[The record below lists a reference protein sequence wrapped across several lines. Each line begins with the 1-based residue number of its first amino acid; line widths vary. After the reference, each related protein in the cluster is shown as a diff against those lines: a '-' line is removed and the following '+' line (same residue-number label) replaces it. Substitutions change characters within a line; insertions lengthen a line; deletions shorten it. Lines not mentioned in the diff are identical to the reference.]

1 MSSHTTQ
8 HRGHQYYSGDTG
20 VKCAPPV
27 FGGEKSYVRWR
38 TELEAWLLVTNVD
51 KKKQAITVALS
62 FPEGSEVRDR
72 IFGEVEMNDLNSED
86 GMAKLLEYLDKWYKK
101 DKLTG
106 AYDSWADFDSFR
118 KGDNTKMESYIS
130 EFEKRHKKLLEY
142 GIVLPNSVLAFK
154 LLDGARLSQGV
165 KQQTVDTLDFNK
177 PDAMFQQVV
186 AVLKKVLENKPVA
199 SSGNMPVA
207 SSGNMPV
214 ASSGN
219 MPVASSGNMPVASSG
234 NMPVASS
241 GNKPVASS
249 GNMPVAS
256 SGNKPVASSGNKPV
270 ASSSNMPVALSGN
283 IPVASSGNKP
293 VASSGNMPVA
303 SSGNKPVASS
313 GKKPVA
319 PSGGAQ
325 SYSSANPGITI
336 KSEPLYGANEMNHIG
351 HWTNERNEG
360 GNSVQRANKNALNGR
375 GPQRNNPGDSSR
387 NTAKGYVITNSMV
400 PPQPQMQYMCHP
412 VVLQVN
418 NLVVQLTLKP
428 NRFEQ
433 IARQLTAVFSWQ
445 VQDTFL
451 MRELIAVIFEQGV
464 GEVNFRYNGAR
475 LCQHL
480 GKNVTQAY
488 NGPTFRSLLLQRCQ
502 EEFEVREMYL
512 HNEPERVC
520 GYTLFLA
527 ELFTQLV
534 TVNGR
539 PYDILRGALCH
550 LLTTLLSQ
558 PTDANLKCV
567 AQVLKC
573 TGNTLDCTN
582 RSEMDQV
589 MCSLKDVAMT
599 APVASNTRSLLL
611 AVIELRAS
619 NWGCGPPSPKE
630 SPASTPTHTNIPLG
644 TVYYGPG
651 GIIQRV
657 EDDPE
662 DSASDTDDFINY
674 GWSPAVEE
682 LEGDVAEAF
691 EEFLRLQQ

>member
-207 SSGNMPV
+207 SSGN
-214 ASSGN
+214 
-219 MPVASSGNMPVASSG
+219 
-234 NMPVASS
+234 
-241 GNKPVASS
+241 K
-249 GNMPVAS
+249 
-256 SGNKPVASSGNKPV
+256 
-270 ASSSNMPVALSGN
+270 
-283 IPVASSGNKP
+283 PVASSGNKP